1 MDDTH
6 YYLDLAAAFVRG
18 RLPDAPDLPSAELVE
33 YGREHRACGFTSSSG
48 RPSCRGSARCSGVLR
63 SLAPASLLD
72 IGSGRGVFL
81 WPLLDAF
88 PDLPVTALDRSP
100 QRVAD
105 LEAVRWGGVER
116 LTPVAGDVTALDFP
130 DAAFDVVTIL
140 EVLEHLPDAAAGA
153 REVLRACGRFVVASV
168 PSKPDDN
175 PEHLR
180 LYTADTLT
188 GLFEEAAA
196 ALGVSG
202 EREVRVRAR
211 ITSWRSCGR
220 VADPPLAPDR
230 RL

>member
-18 RLPDAPDLPSAELVE
+18 RLPDAPELSPVELIEYGRAHGLRVHKFKRSAELPRV
-33 YGREHRACGFTSSSG
+33 RKVL
-48 RPSCRGSARCSGVLR
+48 GVLR
-63 SLAPASLLD
+63 SLTPASLLD
-72 IGSGRGVFL
+72 VGSGRGVFL
-81 WPLLDAF
+81 WPLLDTF
-88 PDLPVTALDRSP
+88 PDLPATALDRSP

-116 LTPVAGDVTALDFP
+116 LTPVSGDVTALDFP
-130 DAAFDVVTIL
+130 PAAFDVVTIL

-153 REVLRACGRFVVASV
+153 REVLRVAGRFVVASV

-175 PEHLR
+175 PEYLR

-188 GLFEEAAA
+188 ALFEGAAS
-196 ALGVSG
+196 ALGVTVSVKCEYVPNHIVAVVRKGSG
-202 EREVRVRAR
+202 
-211 ITSWRSCGR
+211 TG
-220 VADPPLAPDR
+220 AP